1 VAYLEKEINRKIGKA
16 IHSYH
21 LLSQG
26 DTIMAAVS
34 GGADSLAMLYYLCQ
48 WKKKAPISFDIVPVY
63 LEMGYN
69 KKMTWPALKGY
80 FSSLDLPFY
89 LEETDIAP
97 YAHSHKNRGKSP
109 CFLCSWNRRKRLFEL
124 TQSLGCNKI
133 ALGHNLD
140 DLIETF
146 FLNMFYSGE
155 MSTMLPR
162 QEMFKG
168 VITIIRPIALVEKEK
183 IKRLSRL
190 LGLPVCKNECP
201 SASNSKREGI
211 RQLLNIFYKSNRKI
225 RGNVARAIFNIRPE
239 YLPGLLPRA

>member
-1 VAYLEKEINRKIGKA
+1 MAYLEKEINRKVGKA
-16 IHSYH
+16 IHRYH
-21 LLSQG
+21 LLSHG
-26 DTIMAAVS
+26 DTVMVAVS
-34 GGADSLAMLYYLCQ
+34 GGADSLVMLYYLCQ

-69 KKMTWPALKGY
+69 RDKTWPALKGH
-80 FSSLDLPFY
+80 FSSLGLPFY
-89 LEETDIAP
+89 LEETEIAP
-97 YAHSHKNRGKSP
+97 YAHSDKNQGKSP

-124 TQSLGCNKI
+124 TQTLGCNKI

-146 FLNMFYSGE
+146 FINMFYSGE

-168 VITIIRPIALVEKEK
+168 VITIIRPLALVEKEK
-183 IKRLSRL
+183 IERLSRL
-190 LGLPVCKNECP
+190 IGLPVCENECP
-201 SASNSKREGI
+201 SASKSKRKGI
-211 RQLLNIFYKSNRKI
+211 RQLLSLLYESDKKI
-225 RGNVARAIFNIRPE
+225 KGNVKRAIFNIRPE